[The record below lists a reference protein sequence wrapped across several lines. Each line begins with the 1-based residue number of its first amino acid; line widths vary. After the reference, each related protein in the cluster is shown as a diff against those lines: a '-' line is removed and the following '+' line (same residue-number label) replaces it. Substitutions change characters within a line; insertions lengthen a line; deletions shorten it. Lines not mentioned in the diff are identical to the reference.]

1 MRTAEL
7 WADYVFGLPDLI
19 QFAIFTV
26 HGLVVFGISL
36 GLLKLVNSRSKHIAQ
51 WMPVGPFFAAIS
63 MIFALFLAFH
73 AADIWS
79 HKRSAERAFIQAGS
93 AIKRFVELTSPAQMN
108 VPEAAAAV
116 RRYVLA
122 VKEEEWTQHRNQK
135 ASSKAEAALR
145 DLQALTVRMA
155 RDTPGPA
162 ASQAFA
168 LVDDIATTRSDRLWI
183 GQNHTEFNSWLAVL
197 LIGLMTHLAV
207 ASVHLDRPRAGAL
220 ALALLTAT
228 TTIAYWSL
236 GVVDDPYRHLDKLDP
251 MSWLT

>member
-1 MRTAEL
+1 MRTAEE
-7 WADYVFGLPDLI
+7 WADYVFGLPDST
-19 QFAIFTV
+19 QFVIFAV
-26 HGLVVFGISL
+26 HGLFVFGVSL
-36 GLLKLVNSRSKHIAQ
+36 GLLKLFNTRSKQVAQ
-51 WMPVGPFFAAIS
+51 WLPVGPFFASIS
-63 MIFALFLAFH
+63 MVFALFLAFH

-93 AIKRFVELTSPAQMN
+93 AIKRFGELVSPTQMN

-116 RRYVLA
+116 RRYVVA

-135 ASSKAEAALR
+135 ASDKAAVALR
-145 DLQALTVRMA
+145 DLQAITVRIA
-155 RDTPGPA
+155 RDMPGPA
-162 ASQAFA
+162 AAQAFA

-183 GQNHTEFNSWLAVL
+183 GRNHTEFHSWLAVL
-197 LIGLMTHLAV
+197 LIGFMTHLAV

-220 ALALLTAT
+220 ALGLLATT

-251 MSWLT
+251 MTWLG

>member
-1 MRTAEL
+1 MRTAEQ
-7 WADYVFGLPDLI
+7 WADYLFGLSALT
-19 QFAIFTV
+19 QFAIFAV
-26 HGLVVFGISL
+26 HGLVVFGLSL
-36 GLLKLVNSRSKHIAQ
+36 GLLTLFNARSKQITQ

-79 HKRSAERAFIQAGS
+79 HKRDAERAFLQARS
-93 AIKRFVELTSPAQMN
+93 AIRSFSQLTGPGQLN

-116 RRYVLA
+116 RRYVVA
-122 VKEEEWTQHRNQK
+122 VKDEEWTKHRNQK
-135 ASSKAEAALR
+135 ASDKAEDALR
-145 DLQALTVRMA
+145 DLQALTVRIA

-162 ASQAFA
+162 AAQAFA
-168 LVDDIATTRSDRLWI
+168 LVDDIAKTRSDRLWI
-183 GQNHTEFNSWLAVL
+183 GQNHTEFTTWFAVL
-197 LIGLMTHLAV
+197 LIGLMTHFAV

-220 ALALLTAT
+220 ALVLLATT

-251 MSWLT
+251 MSWLG

>member
-1 MRTAEL
+1 MRTAEQ
-7 WADYVFGLPDLI
+7 WADYVFGLPDLT

-26 HGLVVFGISL
+26 HGLLVFAISL
-36 GLLKLVNSRSKHIAQ
+36 GLLKLFNSRSKQIAQ

-79 HKRSAERAFIQAGS
+79 HKRSAELAFINAGS

-116 RRYVLA
+116 RHYVLA
-122 VKEEEWTQHRNQK
+122 VKEEEWTQRNQK
-135 ASSKAEAALR
+135 ASSRADAAFQN
-145 DLQALTVRMA
+145 LQAITLRMA

-162 ASQAFA
+162 AAQAFA
-168 LVDDIATTRSDRLWI
+168 LLNDIATSRSDRLWI
-183 GQNHTEFNSWLAVL
+183 GQNHTEFYIWLAVL
-197 LIGLMTHLAV
+197 LMGFITHLAV

-236 GVVDDPYRHLDKLDP
+236 GVVDDPYHHLDRLDP
-251 MSWLT
+251 MTWLG

>member
-1 MRTAEL
+1 MQTAEQ
-7 WADYVFGLPDLI
+7 WTDYIFGLSALT
-19 QFAIFTV
+19 QFAIFTA
-26 HGLVVFGISL
+26 HGLFVFGLCL
-36 GLLKLVNSRSKHIAQ
+36 GLLKLFNARSKQILQ

-63 MIFALFLAFH
+63 MVFALFLAFH

-93 AIKRFVELTSPAQMN
+93 AIKRFGELVGPAQLD

-116 RRYVLA
+116 RRYVVA
-122 VKEEEWTQHRNQK
+122 VKDEEWTKHRNQK
-135 ASSKAEAALR
+135 TSVNAAAALR
-145 DLQALTVRMA
+145 DLQAVAVRMS
-155 RDTPGPA
+155 RDAPGPA
-162 ASQAFA
+162 AAQAFA
-168 LVDDIATTRSDRLWI
+168 LIDDIARTRSDRLWI
-183 GQNHTEFNSWLAVL
+183 GQNHTEFTSWFAVL

-220 ALALLTAT
+220 ALGLLAAT

-251 MSWLT
+251 MSWLG

>member
-1 MRTAEL
+1 VRTAEE
-7 WADYVFGLPDLI
+7 WADYVFGLPDFT
-19 QFAIFTV
+19 QFVIFAV
-26 HGLVVFGISL
+26 HGLFVFGVSL
-36 GLLKLVNSRSKHIAQ
+36 GLLKLFNARSKQVAQ
-51 WMPVGPFFAAIS
+51 WLPVGPFFASIS
-63 MIFALFLAFH
+63 MVFALFLAFH

-93 AIKRFVELTSPAQMN
+93 AIKRFNELVSPTQMN

-116 RRYVLA
+116 RRYVVA
-122 VKEEEWTQHRNQK
+122 VKEEEWIRHRNQK
-135 ASSKAEAALR
+135 ASDKAAAALR
-145 DLQALTVRMA
+145 DLQAITVRIA

-197 LIGLMTHLAV
+197 LIGFMTHLAV

-220 ALALLTAT
+220 ALGLLAVT

-251 MSWLT
+251 MSWLG

>member
-1 MRTAEL
+1 MRTAEQ
-7 WADYVFGLPDLI
+7 WADYVFGLSELT

-26 HGLVVFGISL
+26 HGLLVFGLSL
-36 GLLKLVNSRSKHIAQ
+36 GLLKLFNARSKQIAQ

-63 MIFALFLAFH
+63 MVFALFLAFH

-79 HKRSAERAFIQAGS
+79 HKRDAERAFIHAGS
-93 AIKRFVELTSPAQMN
+93 AIKRFSELTGPAQMN
-108 VPEAAAAV
+108 VPEATAAV
-116 RRYVLA
+116 RRYVVA

-135 ASSKAEAALR
+135 ASDKAEAALR
-145 DLQALTVRMA
+145 ELQAIAVRMA
-155 RDTPGPA
+155 RDAPSPTA
-162 ASQAFA
+162 AQAYA
-168 LVDDIATTRSDRLWI
+168 LVDDIADTRSNRLWI
-183 GQNHTEFNSWLAVL
+183 GRNHTEFSSWLAVL

-236 GVVDDPYRHLDKLDP
+236 GIVDDPYRHLDKLDP
-251 MSWLT
+251 MTWLS